1 MDSPRLTSQDVTV
14 VGAIADIGRSGWDRL
29 ARPRPLANPQPD
41 SSREDAA
48 PTPQPVESDSS
59 LEREPLGP
67 PSSPAL
73 ESESQLEERAY
84 NPFLSFD
91 FLSSLEE
98 SGCVGGET
106 GWHPRYLALGPDPK
120 APDAVVAS
128 YLKTHSQGE
137 YVFDHAWAD
146 AYRRAG
152 GRYYPKL
159 QVSVPFTPV
168 TGPRLLVG
176 DAPGGDQ
183 RRALLINALSHYARE
198 VKASSVH
205 ATFLDAADKAALG
218 AARWLER
225 TDQQFHWMNEGY
237 ATFEDFLGALA
248 SRKRKQ
254 VRRERRDATP
264 EGVVIERL
272 TGAAITEAD
281 WDAFF
286 AFYLDTGN
294 RKWGRPYLNRH
305 FFSLIGERMADDILL
320 VIARL
325 DGKPVAGALNF
336 IGSEALYGR
345 NWGCLADIPFLHFE
359 VCYYQAIE
367 FAIERGL
374 KRVEA
379 GAQGEHKLARGYLP
393 VTTHS
398 AHDIVHPG
406 LRQAVAAYL
415 VEERAEIARI
425 GELLTEAGPYRRAEP
440 MGFEAD

>member
-1 MDSPRLTSQDVTV
+1 MDSRTASPVNVTV
-14 VGAIADIGRSGWDRL
+14 VGSLKDIGRNGWDRL
-29 ARPRPLANPQPD
+29 ARPVPARLDAVDSQLEDIPL
-41 SSREDAA
+41 RE
-48 PTPQPVESDSS
+48 PVESDSQ
-59 LEREPLGP
+59 PQQTTAAP
-67 PSSPAL
+67 PRLSAL
-73 ESESQLEERAY
+73 ESDSQHEDMGY

-91 FLSSLEE
+91 FLSSLED
-98 SGCVGGET
+98 SGCVGEPA
-106 GWHPRYLALGPDPK
+106 GWVPRYLALGADIT
-120 APDAVVAS
+120 APDAVVAAYVKS
-128 YLKTHSQGE
+128 HSQGE

-146 AYRRAG
+146 AFRRAG

-176 DAPGGDQ
+176 SAPGAKE
-183 RRALLINALSHYARE
+183 RRALLATALSRYARDIG
-198 VKASSVH
+198 ASSVH
-205 ATFLDAADKAALG
+205 ATFLTPADADAFG
-218 AARWLER
+218 AAQWLER

-237 ATFEDFLGALA
+237 ATFDDFLAALA

-264 EGVVIERL
+264 EGITIERL
-272 TGAAITEAD
+272 TGKAITEAD

-286 AFYLDTGN
+286 AFYIDTGN
-294 RKWGRPYLNRH
+294 RKWGRPYLNRR

-320 VIARL
+320 VIAKHHGR
-325 DGKPVAGALNF
+325 PVAGALNF
-336 IGSEALYGR
+336 IGSQALYGR

-379 GAQGEHKLARGYLP
+379 GAQGEHKLARGYVP
-393 VTTHS
+393 ATTRS

-415 VEERAEIARI
+415 VQERTEIARI